1 MAYTA
6 LRCLMPAHASTN
18 AGYMRP
24 IEVIAKPGSV
34 LNGLLPAAGAGRAAT
49 GYRLMDVVFGAL
61 AKALPDRIMA
71 AGDGSPI
78 IFGIGGYDAE
88 RRPFVFVDLMRGSWG
103 GRPHADGLD
112 GTSLAVSTGS
122 SVPAEVVALEHPVQ
136 LDFCGYVP
144 DSPGAG
150 RFRGGMAVMREY
162 RLLADEANLQ
172 YRTERRKFRPYGSQ
186 GGHPGSASIVL
197 WNPEGEARLLPEK
210 GEIRMRRGDVI
221 RFCQAS
227 GGGYGD
233 PLERD
238 PFQVARDVR
247 DELVSAA
254 TARSVYGVSID
265 PATGRV
271 VEEETRQLREGLGKT
286 GVRYAKEPKV
296 IAVTQS
302 DINFMITASTDAKR
316 SSLPLPTTRDSNER
330 ADLEQISD

>member
-1 MAYTA
+1 
-6 LRCLMPAHASTN
+6 
-18 AGYMRP
+18 
-24 IEVIAKPGSV
+24 
-34 LNGLLPAAGAGRAAT
+34 
-49 GYRLMDVVFGAL
+49 
-61 AKALPDRIMA
+61 
-71 AGDGSPI
+71 
-78 IFGIGGYDAE
+78 
-88 RRPFVFVDLMRGSWG
+88 
-103 GRPHADGLD
+103 
-112 GTSLAVSTGS
+112 
-122 SVPAEVVALEHPVQ
+122 
-136 LDFCGYVP
+136 
-144 DSPGAG
+144 
-150 RFRGGMAVMREY
+150 
-162 RLLADEANLQ
+162 
-172 YRTERRKFRPYGSQ
+172 
-186 GGHPGSASIVL
+186 
-197 WNPEGEARLLPEK
+197 
-210 GEIRMRRGDVI
+210 MRRGDVI